1 MSGID
6 EVKRFAPE
14 CPKCEH
20 CNEWFMGG
28 QQWMLTRESMEKR
41 RLHHA
46 LICFR
51 RNGPDEYALTLTY
64 RCITCSHTVTHDSD
78 VGQMLYE
85 AFMSQ
90 QGGFYNSLIDGG
102 GRNRDEERIWKK

>member
-6 EVKRFAPE
+6 EQNRFVPE
-14 CPKCEH
+14 CPKCGH
-20 CNEWFMGG
+20 CSEWFMGG

-41 RLHHA
+41 RLEHA

-51 RNGPDEYALTLTY
+51 KDGPTENALATTY
-64 RCITCSHTVTHDSD
+64 RCISCSNTVTQHSD
-78 VGQMLYE
+78 TGRLLYKAFIGQK
-85 AFMSQ
+85 
-90 QGGFYNSLIDGG
+90 GGFYHSLIDGS